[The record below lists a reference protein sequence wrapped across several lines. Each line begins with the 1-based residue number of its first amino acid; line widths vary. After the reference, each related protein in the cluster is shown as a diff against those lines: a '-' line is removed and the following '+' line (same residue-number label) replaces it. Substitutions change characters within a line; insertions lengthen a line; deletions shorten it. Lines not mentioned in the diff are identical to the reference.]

1 MNFERFRLLEKVAV
15 QLTTVAALVVVYL
28 VLWPALRPADPE
40 TPVVFL
46 SGGDYAQMA
55 VFVASL
61 WALAAACAVTTIPAR
76 PQGALLAALIGAG
89 AISLRSP
96 KIQALLW
103 DWQGELGGLY
113 CRLILELLLFAAA
126 VVVAALIVALVR
138 SVLAR
143 AAPKWFWTDPLA
155 GLTDERQA
163 GVGGARAGWN
173 WLELFGGSR
182 ATWRLVLSFG
192 RSDGRGAVKRR
203 WGREAL
209 VRSLSCLLL
218 SLAIS
223 ILALMVLLR
232 SAERGQ
238 LLLGM
243 LVSFVAAVLIAHQV
257 FPTPLAVVAWVA
269 PLLAGVLFYA
279 LAAVSSMSRA
289 PRAWAELANYA
300 HTLPIDWLT
309 AGCGGGL
316 IGYWISS
323 RIHEMRHVQ
332 KNKQEG

>member
-1 MNFERFRLLEKVAV
+1 MNVERFRLLEKVAV
-15 QLTTVAALVVVYL
+15 QLTTVAALMVVYVL
-28 VLWPALRPADPE
+28 LWPALQPVDPLG
-40 TPVVFL
+40 PVVFL
-46 SGGDYAQMA
+46 PDGNYAQMA

-61 WALAAACAVTTIPAR
+61 WALAAACAVTTILAR

-89 AISLRSP
+89 AISLRSS
-96 KIQALLW
+96 KIHALLW
-103 DWQGELGGLY
+103 IWQGELGGLY
-113 CRLILELLLFAAA
+113 CRFILELLLFAAA

-138 SVLAR
+138 GVLVR

-155 GLTDERQA
+155 GLADEQRA
-163 GVGGARAGWN
+163 GVGHARAGWS
-173 WLELFGGSR
+173 WLEIFGGSS

-192 RSDGRGAVKRR
+192 KSTSATVKRR

-209 VRSLSCLLL
+209 VRSLACLLL

-223 ILALMVLLR
+223 ILALMILLR
-232 SAERGQ
+232 STERGQ
-238 LLLGM
+238 LLLGL
-243 LVSFVAAVLIAHQV
+243 LVSFIAAVLIAHQV
-257 FPTPLAVVAWVA
+257 FPTPLAIVAWVA
-269 PLLAGVLFYA
+269 PLLAGILFYA

-289 PRAWAELANYA
+289 PQAWAELAEYA

-323 RIHEMRHVQ
+323 RIHEMQHLQ
-332 KNKQEG
+332 KNK